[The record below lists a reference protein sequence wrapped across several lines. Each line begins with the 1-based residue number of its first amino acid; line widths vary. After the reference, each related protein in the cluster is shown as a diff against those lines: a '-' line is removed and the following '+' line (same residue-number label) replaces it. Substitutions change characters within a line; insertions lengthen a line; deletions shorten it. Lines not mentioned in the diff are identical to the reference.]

1 MLLNCSETT
10 FHIFVCPEKD
20 SKKLLTIDL
29 KRPMNVGNQ
38 EGEKFFLYFDSIL
51 EIKDVTGKIYG
62 FSKCKVRF
70 KYLFK

>member
-1 MLLNCSETT
+1 MKLLVKFC
-10 FHIFVCPEKD
+10 FCPEKG

-29 KRPMNVGNQ
+29 KSPMNVGNQ

-70 KYLFK
+70 KHLFK

>member
-1 MLLNCSETT
+1 
-10 FHIFVCPEKD
+10 
-20 SKKLLTIDL
+20 
-29 KRPMNVGNQ
+29 MNVGNQ

-70 KYLFK
+70 KHLFK